1 MLLYKD
7 RLKTFARGL
16 IILFK
21 KYRRVGSGEVGK
33 WGSGEVQLY
42 HFSQV
47 MGQRWLIAL
56 TPNPADFGG
65 RRERSFDRLE
75 L

>member
-1 MLLYKD
+1 M
-7 RLKTFARGL
+7 
-16 IILFK
+16 
-21 KYRRVGSGEVGK
+21 GK

-56 TPNPADFGG
+56 TPNPPDFGG

>member
-1 MLLYKD
+1 M
-7 RLKTFARGL
+7 
-16 IILFK
+16 
-21 KYRRVGSGEVGK
+21 GK